1 MPPMTLFA
9 QVLTG
14 ANHQKAFGSRA
25 SCGTFRDAKL
35 MITILRK
42 HSRWLM
48 IVIAILAMPF
58 CLYFVR
64 TDWMSALRSNT
75 AAKLYGRDISTT
87 EIEGG
92 ARLFQ
97 LASNLGMNEFINE
110 LLAQWRPQRA
120 KTQSEAQ
127 REAEEEFAIDLMIL
141 QHEAEAL
148 GIRPTTAEI
157 ASVVTKMRAFRG
169 DAGSFDIK
177 RYNDI
182 VQNALGPLGFTEA
195 QIEELAGDQ
204 IRLDR
209 VKELLST
216 GVTVSPAE
224 SKTNFEQLYSKFEVS
239 VVRFKTS
246 DVANEVKISDDEIA
260 KYYEGAKEQLKS
272 EEKRKVQF
280 VALTLSEAEKKLT
293 GKERIDALQKFSD
306 KANDVAQALAE
317 KNADFAAV
325 AVKFQLSIKNTG
337 DFTQAA
343 PDPELKQDSQ
353 LVQAA
358 FQLSNDEPTS
368 EPIQGADGFYILHL
382 AGITPARPLTLAEAK
397 PKIVE
402 ALKAR
407 KERELLATRAANV
420 AHDLGEALKAGDT
433 LAKAD
438 EIFDD
443 ANGDLATGELESA
456 VEKYRRC
463 VEIDPEFFDGW
474 HALGMALMKIGRF
487 PEAIEAGK
495 RATELRPNDQ
505 IAWTSLSLF
514 YNRNGDIK
522 EAEAAGTKAKILGWG
537 GKVAKGDQ

>member
-1 MPPMTLFA
+1 
-9 QVLTG
+9 
-14 ANHQKAFGSRA
+14 
-25 SCGTFRDAKL
+25 

-64 TDWMSALRSNT
+64 TDWMSALKSNT
-75 AAKLYGRDISTT
+75 AAKLYGRDVSTI
-87 EIEGG
+87 EIERG
-92 ARLFQ
+92 ARLLR
-97 LASNLGMNEFINE
+97 LAGNLGMNEFINE

-127 REAEEEFAIDLMIL
+127 REAEEEFAIDLIIL
-141 QHEAEAL
+141 RHEAEDL

-157 ASVVTKMRAFRG
+157 ASVVTKMRAFRA

-209 VKELLST
+209 IKELLST

-246 DVANEVKISDDEIA
+246 DFANEIKISDDEIA

-293 GKERIDALQKFSD
+293 GKERIDALQKLSD

-382 AGITPARPLTLAEAK
+382 LGITPARPLTLEEAK

-407 KERELLATRAANV
+407 KERELVSIRAASV

-433 LAKAD
+433 LAKAAQKLNLKL
-438 EIFDD
+438 EKVPPFS
-443 ANGDLATGELESA
+443 LADELEPKASPPPDKVPDLPIIKNA
-456 VEKYRRC
+456 VADLHSNEVTEPIPTSDGALVAVVEKR
-463 VEIDPEFFDGW
+463 DPPDA
-474 HALGMALMKIGRF
+474 ALAAANRASLEERILQ
-487 PEAIEAGK
+487 GK
-495 RATELRPNDQ
+495 RAMIFAEWLRE
-505 IAWTSLSLF
+505 
-514 YNRNGDIK
+514 RRR
-522 EAEAAGTKAKILGWG
+522 AAGGQPIVPT
-537 GKVAKGDQ
+537 

>member
-1 MPPMTLFA
+1 
-9 QVLTG
+9 
-14 ANHQKAFGSRA
+14 
-25 SCGTFRDAKL
+25 

-75 AAKLYGRDISTT
+75 AAKLYGRDISTI
-87 EIEGG
+87 EIERG
-92 ARLFQ
+92 ARLLR
-97 LASNLGMNEFINE
+97 LAANLGMNEFINE

-246 DVANEVKISDDEIA
+246 EIANEVKISDDEIA
-260 KYYEGAKEQLKS
+260 KYYDGAKEQLKS

-293 GKERIDALQKFSD
+293 GKERIDALQKLSD

-325 AVKFQLSIKNTG
+325 AVKFQLSVKNTG

-353 LVQAA
+353 LIQAA

-382 AGITPARPLTLAEAK
+382 VGITPSRPLTLEEAK
-397 PKIVE
+397 PKIVKAAQKLNLKLE
-402 ALKAR
+402 KVPPFSLADELEPKASPPPDKVPDLPIIKNAVADLHFNEVTEPIPTSDGALVAVVEK
-407 KERELLATRAANV
+407 REPPDAALAAANR
-420 AHDLGEALKAGDT
+420 AS
-433 LAKAD
+433 
-438 EIFDD
+438 
-443 ANGDLATGELESA
+443 LE
-456 VEKYRRC
+456 ER
-463 VEIDPEFFDGW
+463 I
-474 HALGMALMKIGRF
+474 LQ
-487 PEAIEAGK
+487 GK
-495 RATELRPNDQ
+495 RAMIFAEWLRE
-505 IAWTSLSLF
+505 
-514 YNRNGDIK
+514 RRR
-522 EAEAAGTKAKILGWG
+522 AAGVQPI
-537 GKVAKGDQ
+537 VPS

>member
-1 MPPMTLFA
+1 
-9 QVLTG
+9 
-14 ANHQKAFGSRA
+14 
-25 SCGTFRDAKL
+25 

-75 AAKLYGRDISTT
+75 AVKLYGRDVSTI
-87 EIEGG
+87 EIERG
-92 ARLFQ
+92 ARLLR
-97 LASNLGMNEFINE
+97 LAGNLGMNEFINE

-157 ASVVTKMRAFRG
+157 AAVVTKMRAFRG

-182 VQNALGPLGFTEA
+182 VQNALGPLGFSEA

-209 VKELLST
+209 IKELLST

-246 DVANEVKISDDEIA
+246 DFANDVKIADDEIA

-280 VALTLSEAEKKLT
+280 VALTLSEPEKKLT
-293 GKERIDALQKFSD
+293 GKERVDALQKLSD
-306 KANDVAQALAE
+306 KANDVVQALAE
-317 KNADFAAV
+317 KGADFGAV
-325 AVKFQLSIKNTG
+325 ASKFQVPVKTTG
-337 DFTQAA
+337 EFTQAT
-343 PDPELKQDSQ
+343 PDPELKQDPQLSQ
-353 LVQAA
+353 SA
-358 FQLSNDEPTS
+358 FQLSNEEPIS
-368 EPIQGADGFYILHL
+368 EPIQVADGFYILHL
-382 AGITPARPLTLAEAK
+382 AAIIPAKPLTLDEAK
-397 PKIVE
+397 PKIIE
-402 ALKAR
+402 SLKAR
-407 KERELLATRAANV
+407 KERELVTIRAANV
-420 AHDLGEALKAGDT
+420 AHDLGEALKAGDPILKAAEKLKVKLEKVPPFT
-433 LAKAD
+433 LAD
-438 EIFDD
+438 
-443 ANGDLATGELESA
+443 ELEPKASPA
-456 VEKYRRC
+456 PEQSPDLPRIKNAIADLHANEVTDPLPTADGAVIAVVEKR
-463 VEIDPEFFDGW
+463 DPPDSAQAAANRASLDERI
-474 HALGMALMKIGRF
+474 LR
-487 PEAIEAGK
+487 GK
-495 RATELRPNDQ
+495 REM
-505 IAWTSLSLF
+505 IF
-514 YNRNGDIK
+514 
-522 EAEAAGTKAKILGWG
+522 AEWFRERRQAAG
-537 GKVAKGDQ
+537 

>member
-1 MPPMTLFA
+1 
-9 QVLTG
+9 
-14 ANHQKAFGSRA
+14 
-25 SCGTFRDAKL
+25 

-87 EIEGG
+87 EIERG
-92 ARLFQ
+92 ARLLR
-97 LASNLGMNEFINE
+97 LAGNLGMNEFINE

-127 REAEEEFAIDLMIL
+127 REAGQEFAIDLMIL
-141 QHEAEAL
+141 RHEAEAL

-157 ASVVTKMRAFRG
+157 AAVVTKIRAFRS
-169 DAGSFDIK
+169 DAGSFDLK
-177 RYNDI
+177 KYNDI
-182 VQNALGPLGFTEA
+182 VQNALGPLGFSEA

-209 VKELLST
+209 VKELVST
-216 GVTVSPAE
+216 GVTVSQAE
-224 SKTNFEQLYSKFEVS
+224 SRTTFEQIYSKFEVS

-260 KYYEGAKEQLKS
+260 KYYEGAKEQLKT

-280 VALTLSEAEKKLT
+280 VAMTLSEAAKKLT
-293 GKERIDALQKFSD
+293 GKERIDALQKLSD

-317 KNADFAAV
+317 KNADFAVV
-325 AVKFQLSIKNTG
+325 AGKFQLPVKTTG

-353 LVQAA
+353 LIQSA
-358 FQLSNDEPTS
+358 FQLSNEEPTS

-382 AGITPARPLTLAEAK
+382 AGIAPAKPLTLEEAK
-397 PKIVE
+397 PKIIE
-402 ALKAR
+402 SLKAR
-407 KERELLATRAANV
+407 KERELLTVRAASI
-420 AHDLGEALKAGDT
+420 AHDLGEALKAGDAIPKAAEKLKIKLEKAPPFT
-433 LAKAD
+433 LAD
-438 EIFDD
+438 
-443 ANGDLATGELESA
+443 ELEPKASPA
-456 VEKYRRC
+456 PEQSPDLPRIKNAVADLHPNEVTDPLPIADGALVAVVEKR
-463 VEIDPEFFDGW
+463 DPPDSGQAAANRASLDERI
-474 HALGMALMKIGRF
+474 LK
-487 PEAIEAGK
+487 GK
-495 RATELRPNDQ
+495 REMIFSEWLRDRRQ
-505 IAWTSLSLF
+505 
-514 YNRNGDIK
+514 
-522 EAEAAGTKAKILGWG
+522 AAGIQET
-537 GKVAKGDQ
+537 